1 MEKLTIDQV
10 ASLACVSRSVVSRV
24 LNNHPNVSE
33 EARRRVLAVIKKYNY
48 RPSSVARSLATRRTY
63 EICILTPRRGNE
75 ALANGFWTLLHLGIF
90 EQCIQRGYYVSLSM
104 LSSDAEEELED
115 RLLHEHSFDGF
126 VLLTSEVAERVI
138 EPLRE
143 RQIPAVLV
151 GHDPAYPDVSSVDVD
166 NFGGAYRAVRHLCRL
181 RHRRVA
187 AILGHPE
194 LQETRDRRAGYLQA
208 LQDAG
213 AEVQEALIEIGD
225 YSQRS
230 GYEIMRGWLERGPDF
245 SAVFCASDTMAI
257 GALLAL
263 YEAGA
268 RVPDQMAVVGFDDL
282 PVSQY
287 TCPPLTTIH
296 QPIYEKGRWA
306 ANILID
312 QIEGRKRLAVHA
324 NLQAELVV
332 RRSCGAQA

>member
-33 EARRRVLAVIKKYNY
+33 EARRRVLEVIKKYNY

-104 LSSDAEEELED
+104 LSGDAEEELED
-115 RLLHEHSFDGF
+115 RLLNEHSFDGF

-138 EPLRE
+138 DTLRE
-143 RQIPAVLV
+143 RGTPAVLV

-181 RHRRVA
+181 GHRRVA

-213 AEVQEALIEIGD
+213 AEVQETLIEIGD

-230 GYEIMRGWLERGPDF
+230 GYEIMQRWLERGPDF

-263 YEAGA
+263 YEAGV

-282 PVSQY
+282 PCRS
-287 TCPPLTTIH
+287 TP
-296 QPIYEKGRWA
+296 
-306 ANILID
+306 
-312 QIEGRKRLAVHA
+312 
-324 NLQAELVV
+324 V
-332 RRSCGAQA
+332 RR